1 MEGQPISAVAPVVEV
16 IRQAERADTVEERF
30 REELK
35 VRGAAVGGHH
45 RKRAKAKSRNRSL
58 IARGTGS
65 SNPSLS
71 TGESANPR
79 SPFEANGQPRG
90 SHGRERALYEG
101 AFSSP
106 AAKMMAASEWR
117 TGPAASRPRAFST

>member
-45 RKRAKAKSRNRSL
+45 RKRAKAKSRRRSFPL
-58 IARGTGS
+58 TEL
-65 SNPSLS
+65 PP
-71 TGESANPR
+71 GEVV
-79 SPFEANGQPRG
+79 
-90 SHGRERALYEG
+90 EG
-101 AFSSP
+101 AQGVGDAP
-106 AAKMMAASEWR
+106 TRHNASGVSLER
-117 TGPAASRPRAFST
+117 LLKSI